1 MSKQFSITRDEMY
14 AWMTEA
20 HESIT
25 NVMTEDTGVMIGI
38 IRDSMAEDAMWWETS
53 GTITDTDII
62 AVLEEWRADNRVE
75 ETTPTTPAPVV
86 GTTGTGFETM
96 SVDNLREYVATVEG
110 EWQRGEIE
118 GAMGRA
124 VVRQARQRLA
134 EAEAGDDTTPPTV
147 RRRPDAAAIEQR
159 YLASMF
165 CWNMALEAGT
175 KALRCSEAGDDEGA
189 KRWAMTVHHYL
200 KNYARLQ
207 YGSK

>member
-1 MSKQFSITRDEMY
+1 MSKQFSVTRDEMY

-25 NVMTEDTGVMIGI
+25 NVMTEGTGVMIGI

-62 AVLEEWRADNRVE
+62 EVLEEWRADNRVE
-75 ETTPTTPAPVV
+75 ETTPTTPAPVA

-96 SVDNLREYVATVEG
+96 SVDDLREYVATVEG

-118 GAMGRA
+118 GAMGRE

-134 EAEAGDDTTPPTV
+134 EAEETTPTTPAPVVDRTE
-147 RRRPDAAAIEQR
+147 RAA
-159 YLASMF
+159 LASMF
-165 CWNMALEAGT
+165 CWNMAVDADI
-175 KALRCSEAGDDEGA
+175 KARRCRDAGDDEGA
-189 KRWAMTVHHYL
+189 KRHDVAVAHYIR
-200 KNYARLQ
+200 NYTRLQ
-207 YGSK
+207 YGDE